1 MKLLYYNW
9 IQFDN
14 REGIGGGVNVYQ
26 KNLIEYLVNNTDD
39 EVNRLGLKRLTI
51 FSQKPIGVI
60 LTK

>member
-39 EVNRLGLKRLTI
+39 EVYFLSSGWAYDAFN
-51 FSQKPIGVI
+51 Q
-60 LTK
+60 